1 MNNDLS
7 WSSIQLSFLVSARS
21 DIAIGNIEFPI
32 DTWGSAT
39 SNVYTVAVPIAKA
52 LPKYNYKAAVF
63 ISGFSTTDSEFSL
76 IVNKKAFDYQTK
88 NLAVSFFCS
97 ANPAVLTI
105 TFTYIIYPEVH
116 PILVISYNIIPQA
129 DIGAYQ
135 ISGPVN
141 FQPNKRI

>member
-7 WSSIQLSFLVSARS
+7 WSSIQLSFLVSGRP

-39 SNVYTVAVPIAKA
+39 ANIYTVNVPIDKA

-63 ISGFSTTDSEFSL
+63 ISGFSTTDSDFSL
-76 IVNKKAFDYQTK
+76 IVNKKVYDSQAK
-88 NLAVSFFCS
+88 NLAVSFFSS
-97 ANPAVLTI
+97 ANPAVLTLTI
-105 TFTYIIYPEVH
+105 TYIVYPEVH
-116 PILVISYNIIPQA
+116 PVLVISYNIVPQA